1 MATATIDRRRTLHVE
16 ECMGTVFT
24 IDIRDPGATWDEAIG
39 EVVAWLHHVDEVF
52 STYRVGS
59 DISRICRNEI
69 SPSGADPLVA
79 EVLELCVEVQRE
91 TGGYF
96 SAMHSGRLDPTG
108 LVKGWAIE
116 RASDLLREHGSANH
130 AVNGGGDI
138 QFAGEPMPGDP
149 WQVGLV
155 DPFDPR
161 RLLEVVHGRDFA
173 VATSGTAERGAH
185 LVDPFTG
192 HAVTDLASVSV
203 VGRSLT
209 RVDAYATAAF
219 AMGAHAQPWLESQTG
234 YEGLVVAADGSRSA
248 TTGLRVRR

>member
-1 MATATIDRRRTLHVE
+1 MATTTIDRRRTLHVE

-24 IDIRDPGATWDEAIG
+24 IDIREPGTAWDEAVG
-39 EVVAWLHHVDEVF
+39 DVVAWLHHVDAVF
-52 STYRVGS
+52 STYRVTS
-59 DISRICRNEI
+59 DISRICRNEL
-69 SPSGADPLVA
+69 GLADADPLVA

-116 RASDLLREHGSANH
+116 RASDLLRRHGSANH

-138 QFAGEPMPGDP
+138 QFAGEPVPGEP
-149 WQVGLV
+149 WQAGIV
-155 DPFDPR
+155 DPVDSLR
-161 RLLEVVHGRDFA
+161 VLDVVRGRDFA

-185 LVDPFTG
+185 LVNPFT
-192 HAVTDLASVSV
+192 ALPVTELASVSV

-219 AMGAHAQPWLESQTG
+219 AMGAHAQPWLESLPG
-234 YEGLVVAADGSRSA
+234 YEGFVVAADGWGASS
-248 TTGLRVRR
+248 TGRRGG